1 LVLRACR
8 ERVLEV
14 SRQCVRVGTSS
25 LTVLRCFLHAEMRV
39 ATLVPGSRELA
50 HVHLTTSPPPK
61 SGPFSGSTSPKVSLR
76 RALRLRPATGR
87 CNDLWPAEEQ
97 DEKFDEER
105 LWCRPEDDS
114 KTNTDSEAVAA
125 LEFMLAFI

>member
-1 LVLRACR
+1 MRACWNIVTHGFALFFAR
-8 ERVLEV
+8 GDAR
-14 SRQCVRVGTSS
+14 GDSS
-25 LTVLRCFLHAEMRV
+25 LAL
-39 ATLVPGSRELA
+39 ELA

-76 RALRLRPATGR
+76 RAFRLRPATGR